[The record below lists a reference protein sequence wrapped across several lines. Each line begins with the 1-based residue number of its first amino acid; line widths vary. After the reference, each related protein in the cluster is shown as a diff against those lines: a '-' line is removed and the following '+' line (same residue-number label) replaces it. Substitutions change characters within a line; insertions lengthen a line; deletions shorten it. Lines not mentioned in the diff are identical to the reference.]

1 MVNGVKRQEII
12 IFSVAM
18 RLQTNFLVEISSC
31 ILFNDVNK
39 RVCCSCVF
47 PLFFSS
53 SFLFG
58 NRWIFFLLKIHKRID
73 SIFDRVFFLSFS
85 VIAKRGRFLGRKKR
99 IKIWFVSLQSSCH
112 LLNILHVANLIDTK
126 FAI

>member
-85 VIAKRGRFLGRKKR
+85 VIAKEEDLIFRKEKKDQNMVRFSSK
-99 IKIWFVSLQSSCH
+99 FVPFVKYITCS
-112 LLNILHVANLIDTK
+112 
-126 FAI
+126 